1 MMEFLASAKRFFRRI
16 LSFVL
21 LVLVAGVVGAF
32 VYAALL
38 PKLSSWPWTADLPWP
53 GSSANGPTVIE
64 RTEQVVLSQEEGL
77 ERFIGGPRASI
88 VTLVSVPMNRTAQTI
103 STGVVREVSGVLVTN
118 DGLVATYTNVAPI
131 ADQQRYT
138 VFFSDG
144 NVSQAE
150 FVAYDTTVNVAYFR
164 TERADTP
171 AIAFA
176 NSTDV
181 RQGRRFM
188 ALAGT
193 IDPKEG
199 KLSAGYIGER
209 ARTFNLSGKTVAS
222 TDEWEGV
229 FLPDRLL
236 ATGFAG
242 GAAVAMNG
250 ELIGLIGTQTLD
262 ASERSFILP
271 ANALRLSLQRIIGGT
286 STASTN
292 FGAYYVTL
300 TKETSRILAVS
311 RDRGAMIFTP
321 SEKTG
326 LAVIAGSPAEKAGLR
341 YGDIVTAVDGREI
354 DLDWPLSVA
363 LYEESPE
370 SEIALSVL
378 RAGNEIVLRL
388 TR

>member
-1 MMEFLASAKRFFRRI
+1 MMEFLASAKRFFSLI
-16 LSFVL
+16 LSFLL
-21 LVLVAGVVGAF
+21 LVFVAGVVGAF
-32 VYAALL
+32 LYASLL
-38 PKLSSWPWTADLPWP
+38 PKLSSWGWSRNLPWP
-53 GSSANGPTVIE
+53 TAFTSNPTVIE
-64 RTEQVVLSQEEGL
+64 RTEQIVLSQEEGL
-77 ERFIGGPRASI
+77 ERFVGGPRASI
-88 VTLVSVPMNRTAQTI
+88 VTIVSAPMNRAVRTMPA
-103 STGVVREVSGVLVTN
+103 GVIQEMSGVLVTN
-118 DGLVATYTNVAPI
+118 DGLVATYVNTAPVT
-131 ADQQRYT
+131 DQERYT

-144 NVSQAE
+144 NASQAE
-150 FVAYDTTVNVAYFR
+150 FVAYDGTVNVAYFR

-171 AIAFA
+171 ALAFA
-176 NSTDV
+176 NSADV

-193 IDPKEG
+193 VDPEEG

-236 ATGFAG
+236 RAGFSG

-250 ELIGLIGTQTLD
+250 ELIGLIGTQVLD
-262 ASERSFILP
+262 GAEHAFILP
-271 ANALRLSLQRIIGGT
+271 ANALRSSLQRVI
-286 STASTN
+286 SASVPPREN

-300 TKETSRILAVS
+300 TKETSRLLGVS
-311 RDRGAMIFTP
+311 RDRGALIFTP
-321 SEKTG
+321 SEKAG

-354 DLDWPLSVA
+354 NLDWPLSVA
-363 LYEESPE
+363 LYDKSAEDDVSLSVFRAG
-370 SEIALSVL
+370 SEITL
-378 RAGNEIVLRL
+378 RV